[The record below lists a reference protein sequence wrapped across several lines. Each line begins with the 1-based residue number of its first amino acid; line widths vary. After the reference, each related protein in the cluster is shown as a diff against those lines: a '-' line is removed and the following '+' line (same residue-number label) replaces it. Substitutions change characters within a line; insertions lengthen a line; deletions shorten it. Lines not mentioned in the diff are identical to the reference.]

1 MIRLLDKIVFLFSV
15 ITLCGLLGAYTARY
29 VNPDIFVIPS
39 LLGLAYPYL
48 LVANILLL
56 FYWTARWKKMS
67 IVTLLVLCAG
77 IPSFTSYYG
86 THRSDAASVS
96 SDISVLSYNVRFFD
110 KFGWSKNK
118 QTYNKLL
125 DYLNRFKGDFSCL
138 QEFPANNTSL
148 PPQQIIKGLST
159 YPYHSLHKDMAI
171 FSRLPILHTGRITFD
186 KSHTGSAQYCDVLK
200 GKDTLRIYNIHLES
214 YRLGHKE
221 RKFVKE
227 ITTGATQDFSKGVK
241 NILSRIVRAN
251 KARARQALL
260 IREHIAQSPH
270 KVILCGD
277 FNDTPLSY
285 TYNTICSQLMDCFL
299 QKGHGLGNT
308 YIGEFP
314 SFRIDYIFHSPDFI
328 TTDYTR
334 HSINLSDHYPISCKL
349 KIRP

>member
-1 MIRLLDKIVFLFSV
+1 MKFLDKIILIVSIV
-15 ITLCGLLGAYTARY
+15 TLSGLLGAYTARY
-29 VNPDIFVIPS
+29 VNPELFVIPS

-56 FYWTARWKKMS
+56 LYWTARWNKMG
-67 IVTLLVLCAG
+67 IVTLLILCAG
-77 IPSFTSYYG
+77 IPFFTSYYG
-86 THRSDAASVS
+86 TNRSNAASVS

-118 QTYNKLL
+118 QTYHKLL
-125 DYLNRFKGDFSCL
+125 DYLNRFKGDFCCL
-138 QEFPANNTSL
+138 QEFPTRNNPL
-148 PPQQIIKGLST
+148 PPQQIVKSLST
-159 YPYHSLHKDMAI
+159 YPHHFLHKDIAV
-171 FSRLPILHTGRITFD
+171 FSRLPILNTGQITFD

-200 GKDTLRIYNIHLES
+200 GKDTIRIYNIHLES
-214 YRLGHKE
+214 YQLGHKE

-227 ITTGATQDFSKGVK
+227 ITSGATHDFSQGVK
-241 NILSRIVRAN
+241 NILSRIIRAN

-260 IREHIAQSPH
+260 LREHIARSPH

-285 TYNTICSQLMDCFL
+285 TYNTIRSQLADCFL

-314 SFRIDYIFHSPDFI
+314 SFRIDYIFHSPGFI

-334 HSINLSDHYPISCKL
+334 HSISLSDHYPISCQL
-349 KIRP
+349 KIHP